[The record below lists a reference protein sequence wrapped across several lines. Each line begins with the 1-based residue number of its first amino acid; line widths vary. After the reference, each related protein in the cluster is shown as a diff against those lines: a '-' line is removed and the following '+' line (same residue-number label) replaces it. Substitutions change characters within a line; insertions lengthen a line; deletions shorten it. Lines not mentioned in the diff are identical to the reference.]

1 MKKFMITLA
10 VSALLLSSCDSYT
23 GAGAYSGAMLGG
35 VLGSAIGDLSGG
47 WRGSD
52 IGQIVGTVG
61 GAVAGA
67 AIGSQADRRQAA
79 AVDEA
84 VRERQAE
91 VGTRGSYGRDG
102 YENEDRNYSRRYEA
116 QSDAT
121 PIDTTRDDAEGWR
134 EQSGFNANN
143 SGDDRITLGKGQQNG
158 SMPSAGRTSTVTAL
172 PSLEIRNARFIDSNG
187 DGALQR
193 GEDARMVFE
202 IWNTGNRTVY
212 GAIPCVVEF
221 YKNRHIY
228 ISPSVRVESIGAG
241 QGIRYTAVIQADS
254 RLKDGYAKFCVSVL
268 ANGKTCTKVSEFNIP
283 TKKE

>member
-1 MKKFMITLA
+1 MKKFMITMV

-35 VLGSAIGDLSGG
+35 MLGSAIGDISGG

-67 AIGSQADRRQAA
+67 AIGAQADRRQAA
-79 AVDEA
+79 AVDDA
-84 VRERQAE
+84 VRERSAE
-91 VGTRGSYGRDG
+91 MG
-102 YENEDRNYSRRYEA
+102 SRRYSGDDGVYENRGNGSRYQA

-121 PIDTTRDDAEGWR
+121 PIDTTRNDAEDWR

-143 SGDDRITLGKGQQNG
+143 TGDDRITLGKGQQ
-158 SMPSAGRTSTVTAL
+158 SDMMKSTGRTYTVTAL
-172 PSLEIRNARFIDSNG
+172 PSLEIRNARFLDSNG
-187 DGALQR
+187 DGALER

-202 IWNTGNRTVY
+202 IWNTGTKTVY
-212 GAIPCVVEF
+212 GAIPSVVEF